1 MNNIYEQIARKR
13 EEMSKT
19 QKKIADYILA
29 HQVAASFHTVGR
41 LAKETGVSE
50 ASVVRFANFLGF
62 DGYTSFQKQM
72 QEKTQ
77 NQMDTPQRLALSYSV
92 YEGREEGVA
101 QVFKDDIQ
109 NLSDTLQGL
118 DMDMFFAIVHE
129 LIKAK
134 RIFIVCSRSSVG
146 LGLFFQYYLRWSGS
160 QVYLIDDLQN
170 NEELINGLCRDDFV
184 FAISF
189 KRYSKRTVDI
199 LQYMSKRKCK
209 VASLTDFLTS
219 PLIRCSD
226 YYLLAKANM
235 STYLDSYVAPQA
247 IIDALLMAIGK
258 EKNKELEC
266 HFQEMEEVWHDLDVF
281 TE

>member
-29 HQVAASFHTVGR
+29 HQVASSFHTVGR

-62 DGYTSFQKQM
+62 DGYTSFQKEM
-72 QEKTQ
+72 QDKTQ

-109 NLSDTLQGL
+109 NLSDTLQEL

-134 RIFIVCSRSSVG
+134 RIFIVCSRSSAG

-170 NEELINGLCRDDFV
+170 NEELVNGLCQEDFV

-199 LQYMSKRKCK
+199 LQYMSKQPCK
-209 VASLTDFLTS
+209 VASLTDLLTS

-247 IIDALLMAIGK
+247 IVDALLMAIGK
-258 EKNKELEC
+258 EKNKELEL
-266 HFQEMEEVWHDLDVF
+266 HFQEMEEVWRDLDVF

>member
-77 NQMDTPQRLALSYSV
+77 NQMDTPQRLALSIV
-92 YEGREEGVA
+92 FMKEGKKALHRYLRTI
-101 QVFKDDIQ
+101 FRICRIPFRDWTWICF
-109 NLSDTLQGL
+109 LS
-118 DMDMFFAIVHE
+118 IVHE

-134 RIFIVCSRSSVG
+134 RIFIVCSRSSSG

-199 LQYMSKRKCK
+199 LSIYVEKK
-209 VASLTDFLTS
+209 VQGGFIDGFFDIAPNPMLG
-219 PLIRCSD
+219 
-226 YYLLAKANM
+226 LLSSGKGE
-235 STYLDSYVAPQA
+235 YVD
-247 IIDALLMAIGK
+247 IS
-258 EKNKELEC
+258 
-266 HFQEMEEVWHDLDVF
+266 
-281 TE
+281 

>member
-1 MNNIYEQIARKR
+1 MNDIYEQIARQR
-13 EEMSKT
+13 EMMSKT

-62 DGYTSFQKQM
+62 DGYTSFQREM
-72 QEKTQ
+72 QNKTQ
-77 NQMDTPQRLALSYSV
+77 NQMDTPQRLALSYSA
-92 YEGREEGVA
+92 YGGREEGVA
-101 QVFKDDIQ
+101 QVFKEDIQ
-109 NLSDTLQGL
+109 NLSDTLQEL
-118 DMDMFFAIVHE
+118 NMDMFFDIVHE
-129 LIKAK
+129 LVCAR
-134 RIFIVCSRSSVG
+134 RIFIVCSRSSAG

-170 NEELINGLCRDDFV
+170 NEEMINNLNGDDFV

-199 LQYMSKRKCK
+199 LQYMSKRECK

-226 YYLLAKANM
+226 YYLLARANM

-258 EKNKELEC
+258 EKNKELEQ
-266 HFQEMEEVWHDLDVF
+266 HFQEMEEIWHDLDVF
-281 TE
+281 IE